1 MSSSH
6 KNRARLNIGIFIA
19 ILVFCLIAPRAVKNF
34 TSDIFGE
41 FRAPFDILP
50 SHLRD
55 LQKYW
60 SLTSHSKRDL
70 IETGRDL
77 ARYNAALEL
86 RVLENETL
94 RTRIKRYETMFS
106 ISPMGM
112 YKQHIARIARR
123 DLNAWWQQLVI
134 RKGAVDGIKEGSAV
148 IYGGGVV
155 GRIKEVGLFTSVVE
169 LVSSRNFRMAAVFE
183 GDDRPVI
190 YQGVGQVSFGEGC
203 GEVTDVYADMTVS
216 ATKPRKLV
224 TSAIAGVFPEGLP
237 IGTVSSLN
245 LNYDGIFKTGRV
257 DLSTDLS
264 ALNEVLVLV
273 PIEAEQKNDA
283 F

>member
-1 MSSSH
+1 MASSR
-6 KNRARLNIGIFIA
+6 KNTARLNIGIFIA
-19 ILVFCLIAPRAVKNF
+19 ILAFCLIAPPAVKNF
-34 TSDIFGE
+34 VSDMFGE

-60 SLTSHSKRDL
+60 SLSSHSKRDL
-70 IETGRDL
+70 MEAGRDL
-77 ARYNAALEL
+77 ARLNAALEL

-94 RTRIKRYETMFS
+94 RSRIKRYEDIFS
-106 ISPMGM
+106 IPPMGM
-112 YKQHIARIARR
+112 YKQHVARVARR

-134 RKGAVDGIKEGSAV
+134 RKGSIDGIKEGSAV
-148 IYGGGVV
+148 VYGGGVV

-203 GEVTDVYADMTVS
+203 GEVVDVYADMTAS
-216 ATKPRKLV
+216 ASKPRRLM
-224 TSAIAGVFPEGLP
+224 TSSIAGVFPEGLP
-237 IGTVSSLN
+237 IGTVSSLV

-257 DLSTDLS
+257 DLSANLS

-273 PIEAEQKNDA
+273 PIEAERKK
-283 F
+283 

>member
-1 MSSSH
+1 MASSN
-6 KNRARLNIGIFIA
+6 KNTARLNIGVFIA
-19 ILVFCLIAPRAVKNF
+19 ILALCLVAPSGVKNF
-34 TSDIFGE
+34 VSDMFGE

-60 SLTSHSKRDL
+60 SLSSHSKRDL
-70 IETGRDL
+70 IEAGRDL
-77 ARYNAALEL
+77 ARLNAALEL

-94 RTRIKRYETMFS
+94 RSRIKRYEDIFS
-106 ISPMGM
+106 IPPAGM
-112 YKQHIARIARR
+112 YKQHVARVARR
-123 DLNAWWQQLVI
+123 VLNAWWQQLVI
-134 RKGAVDGIKEGSAV
+134 RKGSIDGIKEGCAV

-203 GEVTDVYADMTVS
+203 GEVVDVYADMTAS
-216 ATKPRKLV
+216 ASKPRKLV
-224 TSAIAGVFPEGLP
+224 ASSIAGVFPEGLP
-237 IGTVSSLN
+237 IGTVSNLT

-257 DLSTDLS
+257 VLSTDLS

-273 PIEAEQKNDA
+273 PIEAEQKK
-283 F
+283 

>member
-1 MSSSH
+1 MASSN
-6 KNRARLNIGIFIA
+6 KNTARLNIGVFIA
-19 ILVFCLIAPRAVKNF
+19 ILALCLVAPSGVKNF
-34 TSDIFGE
+34 VSDMFGE

-60 SLTSHSKRDL
+60 SLSSHSKRDL
-70 IETGRDL
+70 IEAGRDL
-77 ARYNAALEL
+77 ARLNAALEL

-94 RTRIKRYETMFS
+94 RSRIKRYEDIFS
-106 ISPMGM
+106 IPPAGM
-112 YKQHIARIARR
+112 YKQHVARVARR

-134 RKGAVDGIKEGSAV
+134 RKGSIDGIKEGCAV

-203 GEVTDVYADMTVS
+203 GEVVDVYADMTAS
-216 ATKPRKLV
+216 ASKPRKLV
-224 TSAIAGVFPEGLP
+224 ASSIAGVLPEGLP
-237 IGTVSSLN
+237 IGTVSNLT

-257 DLSTDLS
+257 VLSTDLS

-273 PIEAEQKNDA
+273 PIEAEQKK
-283 F
+283 

>member
-1 MSSSH
+1 MASSH
-6 KNRARLNIGIFIA
+6 KSTARLNIGIFIA
-19 ILVFCLIAPRAVKNF
+19 ILVICLIAPRAVKNF

-41 FRAPFDILP
+41 FKAPLDILP
-50 SHLRD
+50 SHLSD

-60 SLTSHSKRDL
+60 SLTSNSKRDL
-70 IETGRDL
+70 IEAGRDL
-77 ARYNAALEL
+77 ARYNSALEL
-86 RVLENETL
+86 KVLENETL
-94 RTRIKRYETMFS
+94 HRRIARYENMFS

-112 YKQHIARIARR
+112 FKPQVARIARR
-123 DLNAWWQQLVI
+123 DLNSWWQQLVI
-134 RKGAVDGIKEGSAV
+134 RKGSVDGIKEGSAV

-155 GRIKEVGLFTSVVE
+155 GRVKEVGLFTSVVE

-190 YQGVGQVSFGEGC
+190 YQGVGQISFGEGC
-203 GEVTDVYADMTVS
+203 GEVTDVFADVTTS
-216 ATKPRKLV
+216 AVKPRKLV

-237 IGTVSSLN
+237 IGTVPSLN

-257 DLSTDLS
+257 KLSTDLS

-273 PIEAEQKNDA
+273 PIEAE
-283 F
+283 